1 MKLLGWALG
10 LLLVIGGIDDIATI
24 NRLKK
29 QAEEAYQQGDYT
41 QAVQYYQLLVD
52 SMQVQDERVR
62 LNLAHAQLH
71 AGDTATAQRQYGQL
85 MNAEGAA
92 IKSVAYQQ
100 LGNITT
106 QQQQY
111 DNALAMY
118 KESLKANP
126 TNEDARYNYEL
137 VKKLKKEQE
146 QQQQQSDDNQEQSD
160 EEKDQQEQQ
169 NQEQNEEQSEQQQDQ
184 EGESTDEQNQEQ
196 QQSESDQQEGD
207 QQQSNESEPQEQ
219 NTQQGE
225 EQSEGEK
232 SEEEMSNSP
241 LSERLEEMNISEE
254 KARMILEAMRNNEM
268 QYIQQNRRK
277 PTKPKDRSKPDW

>member
-1 MKLLGWALG
+1 MKLLGWVLS
-10 LLLVIGGIDDIATI
+10 LLLFIGGIDDIATI

-29 QAEEAYQQGDYT
+29 QAEEAYQQGEYA
-41 QAVQYYQLLVD
+41 QAAQYYRLLID
-52 SMQVQDERVR
+52 SMQVQDERVY

-85 MNAEGAA
+85 MNAQSTD
-92 IKSVAYQQ
+92 IKSIAYQQ

-106 QQQQY
+106 QQQQFQE
-111 DNALAMY
+111 ALAMY

-126 TNEDARYNYEL
+126 ANEDARYNYEL
-137 VKKLKKEQE
+137 IKKLQQE
-146 QQQQQSDDNQEQSD
+146 QQQQQQDQSEDNQDQSD
-160 EEKDQQEQQ
+160 EQKDQQEQQ
-169 NQEQNEEQSEQQQDQ
+169 NQEQNQEQSEQQQDQ
-184 EGESTDEQNQEQ
+184 DGESTDEQNQEQ
-196 QQSESDQQEGD
+196 QPSDSEQQDGE
-207 QQQSNESEPQEQ
+207 QQPADPQEQ

>member
-1 MKLLGWALG
+1 MKLLGWVLG
-10 LLLVIGGIDDIATI
+10 LLLFVGGIDDIATI

-29 QAEEAYQQGDYT
+29 QAEEAYQKGDYT

-52 SMQVQDERVR
+52 SMQVQDERVY

-85 MNAEGAA
+85 MNAESAA

-100 LGNITT
+100 LGNLTT

-111 DNALAMY
+111 QDALAMY

-126 TNEDARYNYEL
+126 ANEDARYNYEL
-137 VKKLKKEQE
+137 VKKLQKEQE
-146 QQQQQSDDNQEQSD
+146 QQQDQSEDNQDQSD
-160 EEKDQQEQQ
+160 EEKEQEQQ

-184 EGESTDEQNQEQ
+184 EGESTDEQNQDQ
-196 QQSESDQQEGD
+196 QQSDSEQQEGD
-207 QQQSNESEPQEQ
+207 QQSEEADPQEQ

-232 SEEEMSNSP
+232 SEEEMSTSP

>member
-1 MKLLGWALG
+1 MKLLGWVLG
-10 LLLVIGGIDDIATI
+10 LLLFIGGIDDIATV

-29 QAEEAYQQGDYT
+29 QAEEAYQKGDYT

-71 AGDTATAQRQYGQL
+71 AGDTATAQRQYSQL
-85 MNAEGAA
+85 MNAESTN

-111 DNALAMY
+111 QDALAMY

-126 TNEDARYNYEL
+126 ANEDARYNYEL
-137 VKKLKKEQE
+137 VKKLQKEQE
-146 QQQQQSDDNQEQSD
+146 QQQEQSEDNQDQSD
-160 EEKDQQEQQ
+160 EEKEQQEQQ

-196 QQSESDQQEGD
+196 QQSDSEQQEGD
-207 QQQSNESEPQEQ
+207 QQSEEADPQEQ